1 MTVTVEDKGKLAVR
15 YKPIW
20 SVPWQSPLKT
30 NVN

>member
-1 MTVTVEDKGKLAVR
+1 MAVTFKDKRKLAVR